1 MSFFGSNMAMKVF
14 SFKQSIHFLE
24 PDVKKGAKHT
34 FDHESFCVLPCF
46 FKLHTYFDREVAAG
60 ESSCSTA
67 FFALVA
73 SGFEDLC
80 LTPISFGR
88 DTLS

>member
-1 MSFFGSNMAMKVF
+1 MSNMAMTVF
-14 SFKQSIHFLE
+14 SFKQSIHFLL
-24 PDVKKGAKHT
+24 KKGAKHT
-34 FDHESFCVLPCF
+34 FDHESFGVLPCF